1 MSLTGV
7 EVDVATLGNIN
18 LKPNMVLVVISD
30 DTGKVRVVKIDHQS
44 IAKDKPFLQVAAD
57 DAAMALGGC
66 WKIIGGVLVWVDPCV

>member
-30 DTGKVRVVKIDHQS
+30 DTGKVRVVKVDHQS
-44 IAKDKPFLQVAAD
+44 IAKDKPFLQVAAGG
-57 DAAMALGGC
+57 AALAAGGC
-66 WKIIGGVLVWVDPCV
+66 WRRINGSLVWVSPCV